1 MKRVLFFIATVG
13 LTAGLSIGSY
23 AQERAA
29 ADTAK
34 SREEWQSRVNATLV
48 NGWNGGVKKLGASAK
63 SGSVQNESN

>member
-13 LTAGLSIGSY
+13 LTAGLFGSY
-23 AQERAA
+23 EQKRAA